1 MQLTKTDFIQYLNCP
16 ESLWLYK
23 NKPEEYVLGEFSL
36 FLEKL
41 IKEGYEI
48 EAYAKELFPEILDLS
63 EGQSALYT
71 LGMLKTSHKLFFQP
85 TFSIKKGAFAII
97 DVLERLDDG
106 SFHLY
111 EIKSSTKI
119 KKDKKHNHLN
129 DVCFQKYVVQESG
142 FVVSKVS
149 MIILNKEF
157 VKKGEIDPS
166 ELLEIIDVSDEVEK
180 MYSGVV
186 NEINA
191 AINFINKES
200 INTKECSCKFK
211 TRSNHCDV
219 FEYFN
224 PNVPE
229 YSIYQIRLIR
239 EKKVIALVND
249 QITSIEDIP
258 DNFEINPKQ
267 RLQVDSFRQKEPII
281 NKVAVKGTLENLTFP
296 LHFIDYET
304 YASAVPKVDK
314 LKPHNHFVFQVSIHT
329 LLESGELNHF
339 EWLGDK
345 MELPLEMLEKMKN
358 FTGEKGTFICW
369 FETFEKTRNKE
380 MIEWIPEYAKYLS
393 NMNENVFDLMK
404 IFNENYVDYRFRGY
418 TSLKKVLPVVCPNT
432 DKSYGD
438 MEVQDG
444 TMALDTWGRMIDSK
458 NGDLDVDE
466 TRKNL
471 LEYCKLDT
479 EAMVNIYKY
488 LKDKVGAR

>member
-41 IKEGYEI
+41 IKEGYEV
-48 EAYAKELFPEILDLS
+48 EACAKNLFPGILDLP
-63 EGQSALYT
+63 EGQSMQYI
-71 LGMLKTSHKLFFQP
+71 LGILETSHKIFFQP
-85 TFSIKKGAFAII
+85 TFSIQKGALAII
-97 DVLERLDDG
+97 DVLEKLDDG

-129 DVCFQKYVVQESG
+129 DVCFQKYVIQEAG

-166 ELLEIIDVSDEVEK
+166 ELLKIIDVSDEVEK

-229 YSIYQIRLIR
+229 YSIYQIRSIR

-249 QITSIEDIP
+249 QMISIGDVP

-281 NKVAVKGTLENLTFP
+281 NKMAVKETLENLTFP
-296 LHFIDYET
+296 LHFIDYES
-304 YASAVPKVDK
+304 YSSAVPKVDK

-345 MELPLEMLEKMKN
+345 MELPLEMLEKMKK

-369 FETFEKTRNKE
+369 FESFEKLRNNE
-380 MIEWIPEYAKYLS
+380 MIEWIPKYAKYLS
-393 NMNENVFDLMK
+393 YMNENIFDLMK
-404 IFNENYVDYRFRGY
+404 IFNEKYVDYRFRGH

-444 TMALDTWGRMIDSK
+444 TMALDTWGRMIESK

-466 TRKNL
+466 TRKHL

-479 EAMVNIYKY
+479 EAMVYIYEY
-488 LKDKVGAR
+488 LKDIVGAR